1 MSNRIKE
8 IAGLAFAN
16 RRNNKG
22 KLGVKHRQMRRREL
36 ETLIRRGWDDA
47 TIRAA
52 EIARRHE
59 DDDDRGIK
67 RVVLAIA
74 EEIEDVAS

>member
-8 IAGLAFAN
+8 IADVAFAH

-36 ETLIRRGWDDA
+36 EALIRKGWDEA

-52 EIARRHE
+52 QIARRHE
-59 DDDDRGIK
+59 DDDDRGIAQ
-67 RVVLAIA
+67 VVLLIA
-74 EEIEDVAS
+74 EEIEGVAS